1 MTLNI
6 KKMTIKY
13 KLNLI
18 AGLTLFLS
26 FASLNSVIELT
37 KMTTMQ
43 KIERDHIA
51 YVLRLKK
58 VTDEYL
64 EAKKTDLALAST
76 LLNKKSTNPREM
88 GVKQLINLV
97 AAQPAKIFEI
107 TIGAERMLFTIIGF
121 GHAFD
126 LAKKGMVDTEEF
138 IKTLES
144 FEKNELS
151 LDVAKKTLEEQLNII
166 EQNGINFAPIVTE
179 ASSFVTNMMAVMI
192 IVSILALLS
201 FIFLSKSNINNNLN
215 LLQNGLFDF
224 FEYLSNK
231 KDDVSNIHL
240 DTADE
245 IKAMAESI
253 NANILRI
260 KTNLQADK
268 EVINETVTIAA
279 KVKEGYL
286 NVQIDKDTNNK
297 SLNELKN
304 VTNQMLKSLN
314 SNIEKVLNVLN
325 KYTNHDYTAKID
337 ASTIQGDFKN
347 LFDGINA
354 LGSSTTKILHEN
366 LTSGLIF
373 KENSNQLE
381 TNSTQLYNASQKQAS
396 SLENI
401 SNTMNTIDES
411 ITLGQKNI
419 AQMHKNSI
427 DLKSATCDGKSL
439 AAKTV
444 ESISN
449 IDDVVNQMDEAIT
462 AIDQIAFQTNI
473 LSLNAAVEAAT
484 AGEAGKG
491 FAVVAGEVRNL
502 ANRSADAAKQI
513 KELVGHALEK
523 SSNGKS
529 IANSMI
535 EGYNALDEKVESTT
549 NIINE
554 VSQSS
559 STQQTQIK
567 ELLGSI
573 HDIDKLAK
581 NNLVIATKTQE
592 IVKKTDDLAQELVNK
607 AKEKE
612 FEGKHAL

>member
-18 AGLTLFLS
+18 DGLTLFLS
-26 FASLNSVIELT
+26 FASLMSVIELS

-58 VTDEYL
+58 VSDEYL
-64 EAKKTDLALAST
+64 RAKASDDSLATT
-76 LLNKKSTNPREM
+76 LLNKKSTNPRDM

-107 TIGAERMLFTIIGF
+107 TIGAERLLFTIIGF

-126 LAKKGMVDTEEF
+126 LAKKGMVDTEQF
-138 IKTLES
+138 IQILNR
-144 FEKNELS
+144 FEKHEL
-151 LDVAKKTLEEQLNII
+151 TLEEATHLLHEKLNVI

-179 ASSFVTNMMAVMI
+179 ASSFVTNMMAAMI
-192 IVSILALLS
+192 LVSIIALLA
-201 FIFLSKSNINNNLN
+201 FIYISKSNINKNLT
-215 LLQNGLFDF
+215 LLQNGLFEF

-231 KDDVSNIHL
+231 KEDVANINL
-240 DTADE
+240 DTEDE
-245 IKAMAESI
+245 IKAMADSI
-253 NANILRI
+253 NSNISRI

-268 EVINETVTIAA
+268 EVISETVAIAA
-279 KVKEGYL
+279 KVKEGHL
-286 NVQIDKDTNNK
+286 NVQIDKNTNNT

-314 SNIEKVLNVLN
+314 NNIEKVLNVLN
-325 KYTNHDYTAKID
+325 KYTHHDYTAKID
-337 ASTIQGDFKN
+337 TSTIQGEFKN

-354 LGSSTTKILHEN
+354 LGISTTKTLHEN

-373 KENSNQLE
+373 KENSNLLE
-381 TNSTQLYNASQKQAS
+381 SNSNELYSASQKQAS
-396 SLENI
+396 SLEQI
-401 SNTMNTIDES
+401 SNTINMIDSS

-419 AQMHKNSI
+419 DQMHRNSV
-427 DLKSATCDGKSL
+427 DLKNVTCDGKAL
-439 AAKTV
+439 AVKTV
-444 ESISN
+444 DSISN
-449 IDDVVNQMDEAIT
+449 IDDVVNKMDEAIT

-523 SSNGKS
+523 SSDGKK

-549 NIINE
+549 DIINE

-559 STQQTQIK
+559 STQQMQIK
-567 ELLGSI
+567 ELLSSI

-581 NNLVIATKTQE
+581 NNLHIATKTQE
-592 IVKKTDDLAQELVNK
+592 IVKKTDNLAQELVNK

-612 FEGKHAL
+612 FEGKHSL